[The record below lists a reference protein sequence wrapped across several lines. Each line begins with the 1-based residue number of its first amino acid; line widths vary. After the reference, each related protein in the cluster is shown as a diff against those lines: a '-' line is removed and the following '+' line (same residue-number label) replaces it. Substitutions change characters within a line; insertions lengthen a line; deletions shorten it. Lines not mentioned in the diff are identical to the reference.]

1 MISRDSLLMLRLA
14 LLLCSSLVVL
24 SGYALE
30 RSILIIGDSI
40 SAGYGMQQEQGWV
53 YLLKQRLSEKNIQ
66 YKVINLSI
74 NGETTAGGL
83 LRLPQAVQRHQ
94 PKIVII
100 ELGGNDG
107 LRGYPIDKIRQ
118 NLHQMVSISKDT
130 GADVLLVGMML
141 PPNYGRRYSDSF
153 QRTFTE
159 VAEELKVALLPF
171 LLEGVATHEDLM
183 QRDGIHP
190 NPSAQKLLLNN
201 IWPIINQLLAPS
213 H

>member
-1 MISRDSLLMLRLA
+1 MLRLT
-14 LLLCSSLVVL
+14 LLLCSSLVAL
-24 SGYALE
+24 SSYALE
-30 RSILIIGDSI
+30 RSILIVGDSI
-40 SAGYGMQQEQGWV
+40 SSGYGMQQEQGWV
-53 YLLKQRLSEKNIQ
+53 YLLEQRISEQNIQ
-66 YKVINLSI
+66 YNVINLSI
-74 NGETTAGGL
+74 SGETTAGGL
-83 LRLPQAVQRHQ
+83 LRLPQALQRHQ

-118 NLHQMVSISKDT
+118 NLHQMVSIGKDT

-213 H
+213 S

>member
-1 MISRDSLLMLRLA
+1 MLRLT
-14 LLLCSSLVVL
+14 LLLCSSLVAL
-24 SGYALE
+24 SSYALE
-30 RSILIIGDSI
+30 RSILIVGDSI
-40 SAGYGMQQEQGWV
+40 SSGYGMQQEQGWV
-53 YLLKQRLSEKNIQ
+53 YLLEQRISEQNIQ
-66 YKVINLSI
+66 YNVINLSI
-74 NGETTAGGL
+74 SGETTAGGL
-83 LRLPQAVQRHQ
+83 LRLPQALQRHQ

-118 NLHQMVSISKDT
+118 NLHQMVSIGKDT

-201 IWPIINQLLAPS
+201 IWPIIKQLLAPS
-213 H
+213 S